1 MIDRRSFITFS
12 TLASA
17 GLLLDESWLR
27 AADRRRDPWS
37 PPARA
42 KFVA

>member
-1 MIDRRSFITFS
+1 MIDRRSFLTFS

-27 AADRRRDPWS
+27 AADTVTGPVVS
-37 PPARA
+37 TTAGNIRA
-42 KFVA
+42 